1 MIAKPPRTV
10 HLERLSVAYCVLY
23 LSLGQSLI
31 ANGQEPDT
39 TMETITV
46 TGSRVSKSETQID
59 SFTNIDAQTI
69 ETRNASNV
77 FELIR
82 DVPGVHVNLPGG
94 RGNLGSIFIRG
105 SEPNYGAVLV
115 DGIQMND
122 PTNSRGGSFDFSTLN
137 IDSVERVEIIRAP
150 QSSIYGSDALSG
162 AINLITLSGTETLT
176 AGVDV
181 EVGSRDYSRTGFQL
195 SGPTSQNGHYA
206 LWMGGINEGGSSDPA
221 EFQSH
226 SLTGKYTSSTD
237 DLPRLSA
244 YVRHSS
250 ADSIA
255 YPDDSGGERLA
266 VNRQKNHRE
275 TEDSSLGFDTEMT
288 ITQQTSLHVAGSL
301 FKHDEQVFSPEVAQG
316 VRTGIPQNAGVAKF
330 SRNTLNV
337 FFTTEL
343 GDSLYAAYGIG
354 HQKEDGMGSNL
365 ITMGPETVV
374 PASYQLK
381 RDNLGAYGEID
392 YRITEQL
399 KFDAAIRVDDT
410 ESGGTVSTGKL
421 TLAYDLPS
429 LPTRAYFSWGEGF
442 KLPSLFALGDPLV
455 GNPSLEAEA
464 ANSWELGLHS
474 AHIQGQL
481 QWRFAAFDQSFS
493 NLIDFDAASFMIVN
507 RSRVD
512 IDGFELSADYRA
524 GEHWLLSAHAT
535 RLEIDMLDTKARLRQ
550 RPETTGGLGVK
561 WTPSKAWRAYLG
573 LHYVG
578 HRLDSSVPTG
588 EIRLPSYQSIDLT
601 FNYQLKQNLDLS
613 FTIDNLTDE
622 SFEPAIGFPA
632 LGRGIR
638 VLIRGTLGRT

>member
-1 MIAKPPRTV
+1 MILQPPRTV
-10 HLERLSVAYCVLY
+10 HLQRLSVAYY
-23 LSLGQSLI
+23 LLSLVLGQSLI

-39 TMETITV
+39 TLETITV
-46 TGSRVSKSETQID
+46 TGSRVPKPESQTG
-59 SFTNIDAQTI
+59 SFTNIDLQTI

-77 FELIR
+77 FGLIR
-82 DVPGVHVNLPGG
+82 DVPGVHVHLPGG

-105 SEPNYGAVLV
+105 SEPNYSAVLV
-115 DGIQMND
+115 DGIQVND

-137 IDSVERVEIIRAP
+137 IDSVERVEIIRGP

-162 AINLITLSGTETLT
+162 AINLITHSGTDPLT
-176 AGVDV
+176 AGVDI
-181 EVGSRDYSRTGFQL
+181 EVGSRDYSRTGLQL
-195 SGPTSQNGHYA
+195 KGPASRNGHYA

-221 EFQSH
+221 EFQSR
-226 SLTGKYTSSTD
+226 SLTGKYTFSTD
-237 DLPRLSA
+237 ELPRLST

-250 ADSIA
+250 ADSKA

-266 VNRQKNHRE
+266 MNRQRNHRE
-275 TEDSSLGFDTEMT
+275 TENSSLGFDTEAR
-288 ITQQTSLHVAGSL
+288 ITQRTSLHVAGSL
-301 FKHDEQVFSPEVAQG
+301 FEHHEQVFSPAVAK
-316 VRTGIPQNAGVAKF
+316 GIRNEIPENAGVAKF

-343 GDSLYAAYGIG
+343 SDSLYAAYGIG
-354 HQKEDGMGSNL
+354 YQEEDGIGSSL
-365 ITMGPETVV
+365 ITLGPEAVV
-374 PASYQLK
+374 PASYQLQ
-381 RDNLGAYGEID
+381 RDNLGTYGEID
-392 YRITEQL
+392 YRITGRL
-399 KFDAAIRVDDT
+399 KFDAAIRVDQT
-410 ESGGTVSTGKL
+410 ENGGTVNTGKV
-421 TLAYDLPS
+421 TLAYDIPDLPA
-429 LPTRAYFSWGEGF
+429 RAHFSWGEGF

-455 GNPSLEAEA
+455 GNPSLEAES

-474 AHIQGQL
+474 VHIQGQL

-493 NLIDFDAASFMIVN
+493 NLIDFDSASFRIVN

-524 GEHWLLSAHAT
+524 GERWLLSAHAT
-535 RLEIDMLDTKARLRQ
+535 RLEIDMLDTNVRLRQ
-550 RPETTGGLGVK
+550 RPESTGGLGVE

-613 FTIDNLTDE
+613 FAIDNLTDE
-622 SFEPAIGFPA
+622 FFEPAIGFPA

-638 VLIRGTLGRT
+638 VSIRSTLGRT